1 MPSQE
6 TSFMH
11 RKLAAFATAAAL
23 AGGALVATPALAQF
37 AKAEDA
43 IDYRQSAF
51 TVMANHM
58 GRLSAMAKGEKPFDA
73 AAAQASAQLIAT
85 MSKLPWEAF
94 TPGSDGGF
102 SNVKGD
108 PWKNAADFKSLQDRL
123 MGETAKLPE
132 SAGSLETLRKQL
144 GATGA
149 SCKAC
154 HDKYRA
160 Q

>member
-1 MPSQE
+1 MN
-6 TSFMH
+6 
-11 RKLAAFATAAAL
+11 KNLAVAAMAL
-23 AGGALVATPALAQF
+23 AVAAGSLVATPAAAQF

-73 AAAQASAQLIAT
+73 ASAKASAQLIQT

-108 PWKNAADFKSLQDRL
+108 PWKNADDFKSLQEKL
-123 MGETAKLPE
+123 MAETAKLPDA
-132 SAGSLETLRKQL
+132 AGSLDGLRKQL
-144 GATGA
+144 GATGSA
-149 SCKAC
+149 CKAC

>member
-1 MPSQE
+1 MN
-6 TSFMH
+6 
-11 RKLAAFATAAAL
+11 KNLAVAAMAL
-23 AGGALVATPALAQF
+23 AVAAGSLVATPAAAQF

-73 AAAQASAQLIAT
+73 ASAKASAQLIQT

-108 PWKNAADFKSLQDRL
+108 PWKNADDFKSLQEKL
-123 MGETAKLPE
+123 MAETAKLPD
-132 SAGSLETLRKQL
+132 AVGSLDGLRKQL
-144 GATGA
+144 GATGSA
-149 SCKAC
+149 CKAC

>member
-1 MPSQE
+1 MKK
-6 TSFMH
+6 
-11 RKLAAFATAAAL
+11 KLIVAVAAL
-23 AGGALVATPALAQF
+23 AAAAGSLVSTPAAAQF

-43 IDYRQSAF
+43 VDYRQSAF

-73 AAAQASAQLIAT
+73 ASAKASAQLIET

-102 SNVKGD
+102 ANVKGD
-108 PWKNAADFKSLQDRL
+108 PWKNAEDFKSRQEKL
-123 MGETAKLPE
+123 MAETAKLPDAV
-132 SAGSLETLRKQL
+132 SSLDGLRKQL
-144 GATGA
+144 GPTGSA
-149 SCKAC
+149 CKAC
-154 HDKYRA
+154 HDKYRVI

>member
-1 MPSQE
+1 MN
-6 TSFMH
+6 
-11 RKLAAFATAAAL
+11 KNLVVAAMAL
-23 AGGALVATPALAQF
+23 AVAAGSLVATPAAAQF

-43 IDYRQSAF
+43 IDYRQSAL

-73 AAAQASAQLIAT
+73 ASAKASAQLIQT

-108 PWKNAADFKSLQDRL
+108 PWKNADDFKSLQDKL
-123 MGETAKLPE
+123 MAETAKLPD
-132 SAGSLETLRKQL
+132 AVGSLDGLRKQL
-144 GATGA
+144 GATGSA
-149 SCKAC
+149 CKAC

>member
-1 MPSQE
+1 MN
-6 TSFMH
+6 
-11 RKLAAFATAAAL
+11 KNLVVAAMAL
-23 AGGALVATPALAQF
+23 AVAAGSLVATPAAAQF

-73 AAAQASAQLIAT
+73 ASAKASAQLIQT

-108 PWKNAADFKSLQDRL
+108 PWKSADDFKSLQDKL
-123 MGETAKLPE
+123 MAETAKLPD
-132 SAGSLETLRKQL
+132 AVGSLDGLRKQL
-144 GATGA
+144 GATGSA
-149 SCKAC
+149 CKAC